1 MPQYYWFHLYVALH
15 LFIATALAMRI
26 SWLRIRLKIPNGDGK
41 NITVR
46 KAIRAHGNSVEHAML
61 FGLGILSLSIAS
73 APIPI
78 LSSLVLGF
86 TLIRIS
92 HSYGM
97 LSGRFNFR
105 RLGAAGTYFFELA
118 ALIAIVSYCL

>member
-61 FGLGILSLSIAS
+61 FG
-73 APIPI
+73 
-78 LSSLVLGF
+78 F
-86 TLIRIS
+86 
-92 HSYGM
+92 
-97 LSGRFNFR
+97 
-105 RLGAAGTYFFELA
+105 
-118 ALIAIVSYCL
+118 